1 MSEKLLN
8 DQIVGQIREAFVNLK
23 EPVAIL
29 FFGSKENC
37 EYCADTHLLLEELVE
52 IDQKLSLAVYDINA
66 DVEVAK
72 LYKIDKTPGIVIAAQ
87 NGGQIIDYGIQYSG
101 IPSGHEFS
109 TLIQDILLVSGRDSG
124 LSTQT
129 REYLKNLQKPLHLQ
143 VFVTPT

>member
-37 EYCADTHLLLEELVE
+37 EYCTDTRLLLEELVE